1 MKHYLEALVNYALKK
16 GLIEPGDEGFAF
28 NRLLEVMGLDAAEDG
43 AACAPAALP
52 EILAALTEDAVRRGI
67 CGESL
72 TARDL
77 FDTRLMG
84 VLTPFPMRSAGASG
98 LFTPKARKRLRTGTT
113 GSAGTPITSAGTGSR
128 GTCAGSTPV
137 NTGRWISR

>member
-52 EILAALTEDAVRRGI
+52 EILAADQA
-67 CGESL
+67 
-72 TARDL
+72 AR
-77 FDTRLMG
+77 
-84 VLTPFPMRSAGASG
+84 AC
-98 LFTPKARKRLRTGTT
+98 ARQY
-113 GSAGTPITSAGTGSR
+113 I
-128 GTCAGSTPV
+128 STKE
-137 NTGRWISR
+137 